1 MNPWIAV
8 PDAAPYVLSED
19 RDLVERF
26 NVRATARTRLET
38 DLLPEP
44 FVGRVEAPIVL
55 LTLNPGVADGDF
67 ALHRQASFR
76 ERVRACY
83 RQEVTDWPYYYLDP
97 TLDGPGARWSRRVLG
112 PLIGAAGLD
121 VVARG
126 VVLFDYFPYHS
137 RGFAHE
143 ALRVPS
149 QTYGFAA
156 VGRALAHAAAIF
168 ITRGRRIWESAV
180 PELATHS
187 RLFRTNSAQ
196 NIVISPRNAPSGW
209 AHALDGLRAV
219 AG

>member
-1 MNPWIAV
+1 LNPWIAV
-8 PDAAPYVLSED
+8 PDAAPYVLTED

-26 NVRATARTRLET
+26 NAKATPRTRIET

-44 FVGRVEAPIVL
+44 FVGRLDAPIVL

-67 ALHRQASFR
+67 ALHRQPSFQ

-83 RQEVTDWPYYYLDP
+83 RQEATDWPYYYLDP

-112 PLIGAAGLD
+112 PLISVAGLE

-137 RGFAHE
+137 RAFGHH

-156 VGRALAHAAAIF
+156 VYRALANAAAVF
-168 ITRGRRIWESAV
+168 ITRGRRIWESAI

-187 RLFRTNSAQ
+187 HLFGTNSVQ
-196 NIVISPRNAPSGW
+196 NIVISPRNAPGGW
-209 AHALDGLRAV
+209 DHALLGLRAV